1 MPRLRRL
8 FRNKEHARMMRW
20 HTEEHQQDR
29 MLRHPAD
36 GSQWRN
42 IDRTFQDFGE
52 DARNVRFG
60 LSMDGMN
67 PFGEMS
73 SIHSTWPVTMCI

>member
-1 MPRLRRL
+1 
-8 FRNKEHARMMRW
+8 MMRW
-20 HTEEHQQDR
+20 HAEERQQDR

-42 IDRTFQDFGE
+42 IDRTFKDFGD

-60 LSMDGMN
+60 LSTDGKN
-67 PFGEMS
+67 PFEEMS
-73 SIHSTWPVTMCI
+73 RSHSTWTVC